1 MAAHEIFLLSYW
13 SFKYCGFGATTQTWK
28 MLWLLFQISS
38 LPRKKKAR
46 RLRTKGGAV
55 CAILDHFCFVG
66 SQKDPGMRKRWV
78 QYSEKSKMVLSF
90 LFSTAVT
97 KFLSGKFKLSQPINF
112 SLSLFF
118 AFLWQ
123 LVPQVTVQ
131 QVTVQLSW
139 KLKSLV
145 MTGILSIYHGM
156 QLRLEIVTW
165 PTELQPEEVIKPLIW
180 WRQKNPWHYQAWSS
194 WQDMKSKCRL
204 WKITAFLLHQLR
216 SVLSQEVSL
225 HSLELSIADYKR
237 YLLTN

>member
-1 MAAHEIFLLSYW
+1 MW
-13 SFKYCGFGATTQTWK
+13 
-28 MLWLLFQISS
+28 LWCNDTNLKNALFFQISS
-38 LPRKKKAR
+38 LPRKKKKAR
-46 RLRTKGGAV
+46 RLRPKGGVV
-55 CAILDHFCFVG
+55 CAIIDHFCFVG

-78 QYSEKSKMVLSF
+78 RCLEKSKMVLSF
-90 LFSTAVT
+90 LFSTVVT
-97 KFLSGKFKLSQPINF
+97 KFLSGKFNLLQPINF

-156 QLRLEIVTW
+156 PLRLEIVTW
-165 PTELQPEEVIKPLIW
+165 PTELQPKEEIKPLIW
-180 WRQKNPWHYQAWSS
+180 WRQKNPWNYQAWSS

>member
-1 MAAHEIFLLSYW
+1 MW
-13 SFKYCGFGATTQTWK
+13 
-28 MLWLLFQISS
+28 LWCNDTNLKNALLFQISS
-38 LPRKKKAR
+38 LQRKKKAR
-46 RLRTKGGAV
+46 RLRPKGGAV

-66 SQKDPGMRKRWV
+66 SQKDPGMGKRWV

-97 KFLSGKFKLSQPINF
+97 KFLSGKFNLLQPINF
-112 SLSLFF
+112 SLSFFF

-165 PTELQPEEVIKPLIW
+165 PTELQPKEVIKPLIW

-237 YLLTN
+237 HLLTN

>member
-1 MAAHEIFLLSYW
+1 MW
-13 SFKYCGFGATTQTWK
+13 
-28 MLWLLFQISS
+28 LWCNDTNLKNALLFQISS
-38 LPRKKKAR
+38 LPRKKKKAR

-97 KFLSGKFKLSQPINF
+97 KFLSGKFNLLQPINF

-145 MTGILSIYHGM
+145 MIGILSIYHGM
-156 QLRLEIVTW
+156 QLRLKIVTW
-165 PTELQPEEVIKPLIW
+165 PTELQPKEVIKPLIW

-204 WKITAFLLHQLR
+204 WKITAFLLHHLR

>member
-1 MAAHEIFLLSYW
+1 MQRHKLEKCSIVSNIF
-13 SFKYCGFGATTQTWK
+13 FTKK
-28 MLWLLFQISS
+28 K
-38 LPRKKKAR
+38 KKKAR

-78 QYSEKSKMVLSF
+78 RCLEKSKMVLSF

-97 KFLSGKFKLSQPINF
+97 KFLSGKFNLLQPINF
-112 SLSLFF
+112 SLSFFF

-156 QLRLEIVTW
+156 QLRLEIVKW
-165 PTELQPEEVIKPLIW
+165 PTELQPKEVIKPLIW

-216 SVLSQEVSL
+216 SVLSQKVSL
-225 HSLELSIADYKR
+225 HSLELSITDYKR

>member
-1 MAAHEIFLLSYW
+1 MW
-13 SFKYCGFGATTQTWK
+13 
-28 MLWLLFQISS
+28 LWCNDTNLKNALLFQISS

-46 RLRTKGGAV
+46 RLRPKGGAV
-55 CAILDHFCFVG
+55 CAILEHFCFVG
-66 SQKDPGMRKRWV
+66 SQKDLGMRKRWV
-78 QYSEKSKMVLSF
+78 RCSEKSKMVISF

-97 KFLSGKFKLSQPINF
+97 KFLSGKFNLLQPINF

-145 MTGILSIYHGM
+145 MIGILSIYHGM
-156 QLRLEIVTW
+156 PLRLEIVTW
-165 PTELQPEEVIKPLIW
+165 PTELQPKEEIKPLIW
-180 WRQKNPWHYQAWSS
+180 WRQKNPWNYQAWSS

-225 HSLELSIADYKR
+225 HWLELSVADYKR

>member
-1 MAAHEIFLLSYW
+1 MQRHKLEKCSIVSNIF
-13 SFKYCGFGATTQTWK
+13 FTK
-28 MLWLLFQISS
+28 
-38 LPRKKKAR
+38 KKKAR
-46 RLRTKGGAV
+46 RLRPKGGAV
-55 CAILDHFCFVG
+55 CAILEHFCFVG

-78 QYSEKSKMVLSF
+78 RCSEKSKMVLSF

-97 KFLSGKFKLSQPINF
+97 KFLSGKFNLLQPINF

-165 PTELQPEEVIKPLIW
+165 PTELQPKEVIKPLIW

-204 WKITAFLLHQLR
+204 WKITAFLLHHLR

>member
-1 MAAHEIFLLSYW
+1 MW
-13 SFKYCGFGATTQTWK
+13 
-28 MLWLLFQISS
+28 LWCNDTNLKNALLFQISS

-46 RLRTKGGAV
+46 RLRPKGGAV

-66 SQKDPGMRKRWV
+66 SQKDPGMRKHWV
-78 QYSEKSKMVLSF
+78 RCSEKSK

-97 KFLSGKFKLSQPINF
+97 KFLSGKFNLLQPINF

-123 LVPQVTVQ
+123 LVPKGTVQ

-165 PTELQPEEVIKPLIW
+165 PTELQPKEVIKPLIW

-204 WKITAFLLHQLR
+204 WKITAFLLHHLR

>member
-1 MAAHEIFLLSYW
+1 MKFSSYLIGLLNIVALVQRHKLEKCSDYC
-13 SFKYCGFGATTQTWK
+13 FKY
-28 MLWLLFQISS
+28 LLYQE
-38 LPRKKKAR
+38 KKKAR

-112 SLSLFF
+112 SLFLFF

-165 PTELQPEEVIKPLIW
+165 PTELQPKEVIKPLIW
-180 WRQKNPWHYQAWSS
+180 WRQKNSWHYQAWSS

-225 HSLELSIADYKR
+225 HSLELSIAGYKR